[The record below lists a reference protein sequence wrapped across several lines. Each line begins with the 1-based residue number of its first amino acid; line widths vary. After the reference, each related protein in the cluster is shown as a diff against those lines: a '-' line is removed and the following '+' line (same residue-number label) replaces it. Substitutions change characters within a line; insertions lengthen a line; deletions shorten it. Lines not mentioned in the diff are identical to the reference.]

1 MIAPTKTWKKDDY
14 EIALMVFPFFENN
27 HITYE
32 FHLVKFFDDKNEI
45 LKKKEYRDPIN
56 IEEIAKDFGVKP
68 EDVKELLEELG
79 YKI

>member
-1 MIAPTKTWKKDDY
+1 LYLQKIWK
-14 EIALMVFPFFENN
+14 ENNSEMALMVFSFFENN

-32 FHLVKFFDDKNEI
+32 FHLVKFFDDKNEV
-45 LKKKEYRDPIN
+45 LKKKEYRDPLN
-56 IEEIAKDFGVKP
+56 KEEIAKDFGVKP